1 MIRYQC
7 ELTDTFGGE
16 ANYAWVRRRHIEAPA
31 NASDRALIRAAKRA
45 VGLDGRHRKEVWG
58 DTIAV
63 RPAGAALVLFIT
75 PEV

>member
-16 ANYAWVRRRHIEAPA
+16 ANYAWCRRAHIEARA
-31 NASDRALIRAAKRA
+31 DASDRGLIRAAKRA
-45 VGLDGRHRKEVWG
+45 FGLVGRHTKEVYG

-63 RPAGAALVLFIT
+63 RPVGACLVLFIT
-75 PEV
+75 AEA